1 MKRKEKLVKLLL
13 VIFIMVFS
21 FTVLGSIVPET
32 EYLQETVKHLDDS
45 QATVMTF
52 SGTASATSL
61 ALSAL
66 PEDFAT
72 PLAST
77 ISDLNTYFIFMFAV
91 LFVEKLM
98 VLEGTKIAFVY
109 IIPVVCILY
118 GAYILTE
125 KEVFK
130 NFGKKLLILG
140 IAVIIVIPISTR
152 FTNMVCKDYMVYV
165 DETIAEADAGAS
177 KINEVM
183 STGNEDTGFFERL
196 SAAFKTSIRDVT
208 DLLDYFNNVIKR
220 CINSVAIMLVTTFV
234 VPLLIML
241 LFRWLL
247 TELFALHLPMPRIQ
261 IKIPHLKQDTAVQ
274 KEEPAKKE
282 KPEKKEE
289 TEKKEK
295 PVKKEETIPKKD
307 DTKKEE
313 LKSTEENA

>member
-1 MKRKEKLVKLLL
+1 MKEKLAKVLLL
-13 VIFIMVFS
+13 IFITVFS
-21 FTVLGSIVPET
+21 ITVLANIVPDT
-32 EYLQETVKHLDDS
+32 VYMQETVEYLDES
-45 QATVMTF
+45 QATIMTF

-77 ISDLNTYFIFMFAV
+77 VSDLNTYFIFMFAV

-98 VLEGTKIAFVY
+98 VLEGTKLTFAYV
-109 IIPVVCILY
+109 IPVTCLL
-118 GAYILTE
+118 YILFVLSG
-125 KEVFK
+125 KEMFR
-130 NFGKKLLILG
+130 NFGRKLLILG
-140 IAVIIVIPISTR
+140 IALIFVIPVSTR
-152 FTNMVCKDYMVYV
+152 FTNIVCKDYMVYV

-183 STGNEDTGFFERL
+183 STGNEDIGFFERL

-234 VPLLIML
+234 VPFLIML

-261 IKIPHLKQDTAVQ
+261 IKIPHLKQDTAVK

-282 KPEKKEE
+282 ELAKEEVPEKKEE
-289 TEKKEK
+289 TA
-295 PVKKEETIPKKD
+295 PQKD

>member
-1 MKRKEKLVKLLL
+1 MKRKEKLAKLLL

-21 FTVLGSIVPET
+21 FTVLASMVPNT
-32 EYLQETVKHLDDS
+32 KYLQETVEYLDES

-52 SGTASATSL
+52 SGTATATSL

-66 PEDFAT
+66 PDDFAT

-77 ISDLNTYFIFMFAV
+77 VSDLNTYFIFMFAV

-98 VLEGTKIAFVY
+98 VLEGTKIAFAY
-109 IIPVVCILY
+109 IIPMVCILY
-118 GAYILTE
+118 GLFILTE

-140 IAVIIVIPISTR
+140 IAVILVIPISTR
-152 FTNMVCKDYMVYV
+152 FTNIVCKDYMVYV
-165 DETIAEADAGAS
+165 DETISEADAGAS

-183 STGNEDTGFFERL
+183 SGGSEDSGFFESL
-196 SAAFKTSIRDVT
+196 SAAFKTSIQDVT

-220 CINSVAIMLVTTFV
+220 CINSVAIMIVTTFV
-234 VPLLIML
+234 VPLLILM

-261 IKIPHLKQDTAVQ
+261 IKVPHLKQ
-274 KEEPAKKE
+274 EES
-282 KPEKKEE
+282 
-289 TEKKEK
+289 
-295 PVKKEETIPKKD
+295 VKKEGAIPKLD
-307 DTKKEE
+307 DTKKEDFE
-313 LKSTEENA
+313 STEENA

>member
-1 MKRKEKLVKLLL
+1 MKEKLAKVLLL
-13 VIFIMVFS
+13 IFITVFS
-21 FTVLGSIVPET
+21 ITVLANIVPDT
-32 EYLQETVKHLDDS
+32 VYMQETVEYLDES
-45 QATVMTF
+45 QSTIMTF

-77 ISDLNTYFIFMFAV
+77 VSDLNTYFIFMFAV

-98 VLEGTKIAFVY
+98 VLEGTKLTFAYV
-109 IIPVVCILY
+109 IPVTCLL
-118 GAYILTE
+118 YILFVLSG
-125 KEVFK
+125 KEMFR
-130 NFGKKLLILG
+130 NFGRKLLILG
-140 IAVIIVIPISTR
+140 IAVIFVIPVSTR

-183 STGNEDTGFFERL
+183 ATGDEQAGFFDKI
-196 SAAFKTSIRDVT
+196 AVAFKNSIQGVS

-234 VPLLIML
+234 VPFLILL

-247 TELFALHLPMPRIQ
+247 TELFALHFPMPRIQ
-261 IKIPHLKQDTAVQ
+261 IKLPHTKQEEDDEKKKLPQ
-274 KEEPAKKE
+274 KEN
-282 KPEKKEE
+282 
-289 TEKKEK
+289 T
-295 PVKKEETIPKKD
+295 VKKLEVKPTED
-307 DTKKEE
+307 KE
-313 LKSTEENA
+313 